1 MPKKSSGLLVYR
13 YRPGQ
18 PEVFLVHMGG
28 PFWAKKDQ
36 AAWSIPK
43 GEFEET
49 EDALSAAIR
58 EFKEETGNEIT
69 GDFHPLESIKQSGGK
84 MVYAWSIEGDVD
96 ASSIKS
102 NLFEMEWPPRSGI
115 KKMFPEVD
123 RASWFSFSEA
133 REKIIKGQQPLLD
146 QLENLL
152 REENGH

>member
-13 YRPGQ
+13 YTPGQ

-36 AAWSIPK
+36 GAWSIPK
-43 GEFEET
+43 GEFEDE
-49 EDALSAAIR
+49 EDPLSAAIR
-58 EFKEETGNEIT
+58 EFKEETGSEIT
-69 GDFHPLESIKQSGGK
+69 GDFHPLEPIKQSGGK
-84 MVYAWSIEGDVD
+84 IVFAWSIEGDVD
-96 ASSIKS
+96 ASTIKS

-123 RASWFSFSEA
+123 RAAWFSFSEA

-146 QLENLL
+146 QLEKLL
-152 REENGH
+152 QEEKRR